1 MKNLPFPKFLR
12 PAFFICMGLC
22 FTNMAS
28 SPAPEVFIGSS
39 PCDPVMRPWMSIPS
53 NTDCEFIKW
62 KLLLFKN
69 PENNQQQR
77 FNLTYT
83 YGVSKP
89 GTQGFLNGGSN
100 AEMTGN
106 WRVLN
111 NCVNLPGKSMIQLK
125 DQKIKT
131 PLTFLKLNNSLLH
144 LTDQE
149 GHLMIGNAGWS
160 YTLNKMQND

>member
-1 MKNLPFPKFLR
+1 MKNLSFSKLR
-12 PAFFICMGLC
+12 RSVFFVFAGLC

-28 SPAPEVFIGSS
+28 SPAPEVFAGSS
-39 PCDPVMRPWMSIPS
+39 PCDPVMRPWMAIPS

-69 PENNQQQR
+69 PENDQQQR

-89 GTQGFLNGGSN
+89 GTEGFLNGGHN

-111 NCVNLPGKSMIQLK
+111 NCINLPGQSVIQLR
-125 DQKIKT
+125 DNKIKT
-131 PLTFLKLNNSLLH
+131 PLTFLKLNHSILH

-160 YTLNKMQND
+160 YTLNKMKND